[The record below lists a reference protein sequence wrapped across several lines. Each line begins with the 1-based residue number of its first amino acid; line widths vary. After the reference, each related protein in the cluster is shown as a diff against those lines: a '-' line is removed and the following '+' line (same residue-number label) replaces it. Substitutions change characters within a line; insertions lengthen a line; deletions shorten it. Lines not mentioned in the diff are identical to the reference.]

1 MPVAEQI
8 KQSMA
13 SSSFIR
19 KMFEEGI
26 RMKALYG
33 EDNVYDFSLG
43 NPDLEPPEQVKAA
56 VRETAALDEP
66 GMHGYMPNAGY
77 PFARAAMAG
86 KVSREQ
92 GVPVEAGNIVMSAGA
107 AGALNAVLKAV
118 LSPGDEVLVPAPF
131 FSEYTHYAA
140 NHGGRVVP
148 VPAKPD
154 FSPDIPALAAAANEK
169 TAVLLINSP
178 NNPSGKVYSP
188 EDIRALAA
196 FLQAHKEKTGRTVVL
211 VADEP
216 YREIVYGGVQ
226 VAPVFPAWSESVIVT
241 SFAKNLSLPGERI
254 GYAAVNPASENAAEL
269 TDGIVFATRILGYVN
284 APAFFQRVIARS
296 WNAPADY
303 TPYAARRQALSAV
316 LRDAGISFA
325 EPEGAFYL
333 FCRVPEPKQTAHRDL
348 SGNDKAFCDHLKE
361 FRILGV
367 PGSGF
372 CGPGW
377 IRLAYCVSAQTIS
390 GSRQAFAEAVKAW

>member
-92 GVPVEAGNIVMSAGA
+92 GVPVEAGNIVMSVGA

-131 FSEYTHYAA
+131 FS
-140 NHGGRVVP
+140 G
-148 VPAKPD
+148 
-154 FSPDIPALAAAANEK
+154 
-169 TAVLLINSP
+169 
-178 NNPSGKVYSP
+178 
-188 EDIRALAA
+188 
-196 FLQAHKEKTGRTVVL
+196 
-211 VADEP
+211 
-216 YREIVYGGVQ
+216 
-226 VAPVFPAWSESVIVT
+226 
-241 SFAKNLSLPGERI
+241 
-254 GYAAVNPASENAAEL
+254 
-269 TDGIVFATRILGYVN
+269 
-284 APAFFQRVIARS
+284 
-296 WNAPADY
+296 
-303 TPYAARRQALSAV
+303 
-316 LRDAGISFA
+316 
-325 EPEGAFYL
+325 
-333 FCRVPEPKQTAHRDL
+333 
-348 SGNDKAFCDHLKE
+348 
-361 FRILGV
+361 
-367 PGSGF
+367 
-372 CGPGW
+372 
-377 IRLAYCVSAQTIS
+377 
-390 GSRQAFAEAVKAW
+390 